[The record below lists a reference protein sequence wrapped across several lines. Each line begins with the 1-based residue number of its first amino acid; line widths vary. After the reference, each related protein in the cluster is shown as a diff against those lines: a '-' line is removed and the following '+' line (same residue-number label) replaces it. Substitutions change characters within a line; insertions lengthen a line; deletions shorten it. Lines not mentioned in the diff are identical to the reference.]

1 MRKKIIF
8 TVVGIVGLI
17 ILFCTS
23 FYLTK
28 WYYAEKWA
36 SEKSEDTVTVNAT
49 KDAIN
54 DNMTII
60 KETNSSKD
68 DEIKVSDFKEE
79 FELSGALNID
89 DISEVLA
96 NEGYEYKTKDASAIY
111 YTRKKEY
118 TNENL
123 EPNKY
128 YLGEHEGKLAILKAG
143 EDGKAFLEAKEDQT
157 NKDVDSLR
165 EEDQK
170 NIRSFTEKFDSKEDA
185 KEAITDYTS

>member
-17 ILFCTS
+17 ILLCTS
-23 FYLTK
+23 FYLRK

-36 SEKSEDTVTVNAT
+36 SEKPEDTVTVNAT

-54 DNMTII
+54 DNMKII

-96 NEGYEYKTKDASAIY
+96 NEGYEYKTKDESAIY

-128 YLGEHEGKLAILKAG
+128 YLGEYEGKLAILKAG

-157 NKDVDSLR
+157 NKDVNSLR

-170 NIRSFTEKFDSKEDA
+170 NIRSFTEKFASKEDA